1 MKIRVANI
9 TRSRSGQPVRAE
21 RVVEADVVTVGR
33 AAGSTLYLP
42 DPRIALEHGQIV
54 RGVDGDWLTLLK
66 NGGGANRLRLT
77 VDASIDIGPYVLGVE
92 QAPEGIDL
100 ALTIELVRPL
110 PDDAAGRAARTSL
123 RQTWLTQ
130 RVPALLLFV
139 LVLAA
144 FVAVPLLN
152 AFDPDSRAAFSK
164 QPLTPD
170 LAWNPGELAAPHHML
185 NRRCEACHERPFAR
199 VRDEACAA
207 CHKNVAG
214 HAREAQLQ
222 HALFDGQRCATC
234 HADHKGA
241 MALATP
247 SAVECVGCH
256 AQLKTRAADTSLADA
271 ADFAR
276 AHPEFKLTL
285 WRGPGRKAHDFVR
298 VGLDD
303 RRRLIERPGLK
314 FPHDVHLKAGLQ
326 GPKGK
331 EKLAC
336 GDCHQSESSAGT
348 DFKPIAMQSHCQRCH
363 SLEFEP
369 LVSTREAPHGDIERV
384 VEAIRAF
391 YESAALN
398 NLPVDVA
405 PEAPLER
412 GIGTSGAASPAERAR
427 ALAWAQRKTRA
438 VAQDLIEVRACP
450 ICHEVSRATG
460 GTSWN
465 VEPVFISQRWMP
477 GARFDH
483 ASHTGSPCN
492 DCHKVEKSK
501 RSEDVAMPDIAS
513 CRACHGGSQSA
524 PNKLTSSCLMCH
536 EFHVPGRQAMVVDG
550 KPARGARNSALPIQ
564 PIKRPVSGAAK

>member
-1 MKIRVANI
+1 MKIRVASI

-21 RVVEADVVTVGR
+21 RVVEADVVTLGR

-42 DPRIALEHGQIV
+42 DPRIALEHGRIV
-54 RGVDGDWLTLLK
+54 RGIDGDWLTLLK
-66 NGGGANRLRLT
+66 DGAGANRLRLT
-77 VDASIDIGPYVLGVE
+77 LGASIDIGPYALGIE
-92 QAPEGIDL
+92 EAPEDIDL
-100 ALTIELVRPL
+100 ALTIELARPL
-110 PDDAAGRAARTSL
+110 PEDATGRAVRTSL

-139 LVLAA
+139 LVLAV

-222 HALFDGQRCATC
+222 HTLFGATRCATC

-241 MALATP
+241 MALAQP
-247 SAVECVGCH
+247 SSNDCVACH
-256 AQLKTRAADTSLADA
+256 SNLKRRGTGTWEENVG
-271 ADFAR
+271 DFAR

-285 WRGPGRKAHDFVR
+285 WRGPGKKPHDFVR
-298 VGLDD
+298 VARDD
-303 RRRLIERPGLK
+303 KRQLIERSGLT

-326 GPKGK
+326 GPKGR

-336 GDCHQSESSAGT
+336 GDCHQSESSSPG
-348 DFKPIAMQSHCQRCH
+348 DEFKPISMQSHCQRCH

-369 LVSTREAPHGDIERV
+369 LLSTREAPHGDVERV
-384 VEAIRAF
+384 VAAISAF

-398 NLPVDVA
+398 NLPVDAA
-405 PEAPLER
+405 PAAPLER
-412 GIGTSGAASPAERAR
+412 GIGTGGAVNPAERAR
-427 ALAWAQRKTRA
+427 ALAWARRKTRA
-438 VAQDLIEVRACP
+438 VAKDLIEVRACP
-450 ICHEVSRATG
+450 ICHQVTHATDRS
-460 GTSWN
+460 SWK
-465 VEPVFISQRWMP
+465 VEPVVISQQWMP

-483 ASHTGSPCN
+483 ASHAASPCG

-501 RSEDVAMPDIAS
+501 RSEDVAMPNIAT
-513 CRACHGGSQSA
+513 CRACHGGNQPV
-524 PNKLTSSCLMCH
+524 PNKLTSTCLTCH
-536 EFHVPGRQAMVVDG
+536 AFHAPGRQAMVADG
-550 KPARGARNSALPIQ
+550 KPVRVSGSTLPIQ
-564 PIKRPVSGAAK
+564 PIKRPAPEPTK